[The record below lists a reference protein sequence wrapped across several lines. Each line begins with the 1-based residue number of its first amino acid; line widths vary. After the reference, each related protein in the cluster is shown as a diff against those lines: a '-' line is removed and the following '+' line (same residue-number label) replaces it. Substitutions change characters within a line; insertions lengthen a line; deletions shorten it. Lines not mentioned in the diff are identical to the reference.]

1 MQTLLKVFKY
11 GWALP
16 NTIIGLLIGVA
27 AFMLGARFQMIEG
40 VLEFH
45 GGLLAR
51 MLAKIPLLNR
61 FVAITLGHIILG
73 KNAEV
78 LNAFRAHEQV
88 HVRQYER
95 WVILFIPAYI
105 LLSICAMLRG
115 KKPYLEN
122 RFEREAYAKAKKG
135 AENSTPF
142 S

>member
-1 MQTLLKVFKY
+1 MQILLKVFKY
-11 GWALP
+11 GWAFP
-16 NTIIGLLIGVA
+16 NTLIGLLIGVVA
-27 AFMLGARFQMIEG
+27 LMLGARFQLIEG

-51 MLAKIPLLNR
+51 WLAKIPVLNR
-61 FVAITLGHIILG
+61 FVAITLGHTILG

-95 WVILFIPAYI
+95 WGILFIPAYI
-105 LLSICAMLRG
+105 VLSMWAMMRG

-122 RFEREAYAKAKKG
+122 RFEREAYAKTKKG